1 MKVIIVGAGEVGR
14 VSAETI
20 SNVHD
25 VLVIERDE
33 TVLNVLK
40 SRLNVSTLKADGTNP
55 KTIQYAIENHDAD
68 MIIATLGS
76 DSENLFLCLMAKRFK
91 PSIITVSSVNNPDY
105 MIQTSDQGVEGVD
118 TIISPE
124 LITAQKMYKLCILE
138 NAIDY
143 ESMANMGTS
152 VAMFTIEP
160 QHDIVGKVVM
170 HLKMPDDCTVFA
182 IYRDEVMHTE
192 VETMEIHPG
201 DKICVFGTDEALKGF
216 NELMG
221 VEYPAKNFV
230 ILGGS
235 IVGRNLAR
243 LLAADKLN
251 VKIIERDEALCRDMA
266 RSLTGVAIACADFID
281 PDVQNNES
289 IFRSDALI
297 TTSHA
302 DDTNLLMS
310 MTAQRHNS
318 RKVITRY
325 FTKEY
330 EDIFQYT
337 GIETIIGYY
346 RIISNEITKSTI
358 SDETAIMTA
367 RDQDEFYFVHMV
379 DQQSKL
385 LDRYLG
391 DMMVP
396 EGVRIVAVKRGD
408 GIVYPR
414 LDTRFQKD
422 DAVIVFTSF
431 SKRTDLIRVFGKSS
445 IPEV

>member
-20 SNVHD
+20 SAVHD

-33 TVLNVLK
+33 AVLNALK
-40 SRLNVSTLKADGTNP
+40 GRLNISTLKGDGTNP
-55 KTIQYAIENHDAD
+55 KTLAYAIDNHDAD

-76 DSENLFLCLMAKRFK
+76 DSENLFVCLMAKRIK
-91 PSIITVSSVNNPDY
+91 SSIRTVSSVNNPDY
-105 MIQTSDQGVEGVD
+105 MIATSSEGILGVD

-124 LITAQKMYKLCILE
+124 LITAEKMYKLCVLE

-143 ESMANMGTS
+143 EAMGNLGVA
-152 VAMFTIEP
+152 VAMFTVEP
-160 QHDIVGKVVM
+160 QHQVMGKVVM
-170 HLKMPDDCTVFA
+170 HLPIPEGCTVFA
-182 IYRDEVMHTE
+182 IYRNDVLFTE
-192 VETMEIHPG
+192 TETMEIHQG
-201 DKICVFGTDEALKGF
+201 DRICVFGTDEALAGF

-221 VEYPAKNFV
+221 VEYPARSFV
-230 ILGGS
+230 VLGGS

-243 LLAADKLN
+243 MLAADRLN
-251 VKIIERDEALCRDMA
+251 VKIIDRDEALCRDMA
-266 RSLTGVAIACADFID
+266 RTLSGVAVACADFID
-281 PDVQNNES
+281 PDIQNNEN
-289 IFRSDALI
+289 IFRTDALI

-310 MTAQRHNS
+310 MTAQRHNA

-346 RIISNEITKSTI
+346 RIIANEITKSTI

-367 RDQDEFYFVHMV
+367 RDQSEFYFVHMV
-379 DQQSKL
+379 DEQSKL

-391 DMMVP
+391 DLMVP
-396 EGVRIVAVKRGD
+396 DGVRIVAVNRG
-408 GIVYPR
+408 GSIVYPG
-414 LDTRFQKD
+414 LDFRFRKD
-422 DAVIVFTSF
+422 DGVIVFTTFGSR
-431 SKRTDLIRVFGKSS
+431 SDLIRVFGKSS

>member
-20 SNVHD
+20 SNIHD

-33 TVLNVLK
+33 LVLSVLK

-55 KTIQYAIENHDAD
+55 KTLKYAIENHEAD

-76 DSENLFLCLMAKRFK
+76 DSENLFLCLMAKRVK

-105 MIQTSDQGVEGVD
+105 MIDTSSQGVEGVD

-124 LITAQKMYKLCILE
+124 IITAQKMYKLCVLE
-138 NAIDY
+138 NAIDFEY
-143 ESMANMGTS
+143 MANTGYA
-152 VAMFTIEP
+152 VAMFTVESC
-160 QHDIVGKVVM
+160 HDIVGKVVM
-170 HLKMPDDCTVFA
+170 HLPTPSGCTVFA
-182 IYRDEVMHTE
+182 IYRDDVLHTE
-192 VETMEIHPG
+192 VESMEIHPG
-201 DKICVFGTDEALKGF
+201 DRMCVFGDDASISGF
-216 NELMG
+216 NAMMG
-221 VEYPAKNFV
+221 VEYPARNFA

-243 LLAADKLN
+243 MLAADRMN
-251 VKIIERDEALCRDMA
+251 VKIIDKDENLCRDMA
-266 RSLTGVAIACADFID
+266 RTLTGVSIACADFID
-281 PDVQNNES
+281 PDVQNNEN
-289 IFRSDALI
+289 IFRTDALI
-297 TTSHA
+297 STSHA
-302 DDTNLLMS
+302 DDTNLLMC

-346 RIISNEITKSTI
+346 RIITNEITKSTI

-367 RDQDEFYFVHMV
+367 RDPNEFYFVHMV
-379 DQQSKL
+379 DDHSKL

-391 DMMVP
+391 DIVIP
-396 EGVRIVAVKRGD
+396 DGVRVVAVRRGEETLF
-408 GIVYPR
+408 PR
-414 LDTRFQKD
+414 LDFRFAKD
-422 DAVIVFTSF
+422 DSVIVFTSF
-431 SKRTDLIRVFGKSS
+431 SRRSDLIRVFGKSS

>member
-20 SNVHD
+20 ANIHD

-33 TVLNVLK
+33 TVLNILK

-55 KTIQYAIENHDAD
+55 KTIQYAIDNHDAD

-76 DSENLFLCLMAKRFK
+76 DSANLFVCLMAKRFK

-105 MIQTSDQGVEGVD
+105 MIETSAQGVEGVD

-124 LITAQKMYKLCILE
+124 LITAQKMYKLCTLE

-143 ESMANMGTS
+143 ENMANMDTS
-152 VAMFTIEP
+152 VAIFTVEP

-170 HLKMPDDCTVFA
+170 HLKAPADCTVFA
-182 IYRDEVMHTE
+182 IYREDVVHTE

-201 DKICVFGTDEALKGF
+201 DRICVFGSDEALRGF

-221 VEYPAKNFV
+221 VEYPARNFV

-243 LLAADKLN
+243 LLASDKLN
-251 VKIIERDEALCRDMA
+251 VKIIDRDENLCREMA

-281 PDVQNNES
+281 PEVQNNEN
-289 IFRSDALI
+289 IFRTDALI
-297 TTSHA
+297 STSHA
-302 DDTNLLMS
+302 DDTNLLMC
-310 MTAQRHNS
+310 MNAMRHNS

-346 RIISNEITKSTI
+346 RIITNEITKSTI
-358 SDETAIMTA
+358 SDEMAMMRS
-367 RDQDEFYFVHMV
+367 RDPDEFYFVHIV
-379 DQQSKL
+379 DRQSKL
-385 LDRYLG
+385 LDRYYG
-391 DMMVP
+391 DLNIP
-396 EGVRIVAVKRGD
+396 DGVRIVAVKRGTD
-408 GIVYPR
+408 IIYPR
-414 LDTRFQKD
+414 LDSRFQD
-422 DAVIVFTSF
+422 GDSVIVFTSYT
-431 SKRTDLIRVFGKSS
+431 RRNDLIRVFGKSS
-445 IPEV
+445 VPEV

>member
-1 MKVIIVGAGEVGR
+1 M
-14 VSAETI
+14 SAETI

-25 VLVIERDE
+25 VLVVERDE
-33 TVLNVLK
+33 AVLNILK

-55 KTIQYAIENHDAD
+55 KTIQYAIEYHGAD

-76 DSENLFLCLMAKRFK
+76 DSENLFVCLMAKRFK
-91 PSIITVSSVNNPDY
+91 PSIVTVSSVNNPDY
-105 MIQTSDQGVEGVD
+105 IIQTSEQGVKGVD

-124 LITAQKMYKLCILE
+124 LITAEKMYKLCVLE
-138 NAIDY
+138 NAIDFEY
-143 ESMANMGTS
+143 ISNLGSA
-152 VAMFTIEP
+152 VAIFTVEP
-160 QHDIVGKVVM
+160 YHDIVGKVVM
-170 HLKMPDDCTVFA
+170 HLKTPDDCTVFA
-182 IYRDEVMHTE
+182 IYRDDVVHTE
-192 VETMEIHPG
+192 IETMEIHPG
-201 DKICVFGTDEALKGF
+201 DKICVFGSNESLTGF

-221 VEYPAKNFV
+221 IEYPAKNFV

-251 VKIIERDEALCRDMA
+251 VKIIDRDENLCRDMA
-266 RSLTGVAIACADFID
+266 RTLSGVAIACADFID
-281 PDVQNNES
+281 PDVQNNEN

-297 TTSHA
+297 STSHA

-310 MTAQRHNS
+310 MTAQRHNA

-358 SDETAIMTA
+358 SDETTIMTA
-367 RDQDEFYFVHMV
+367 RDQDEFYFIHFV
-379 DQQSKL
+379 DGQSKL

-391 DMMVP
+391 DMMVL
-396 EGVRIVAVKRGD
+396 EGVRIVAIKRGD
-408 GIVYPR
+408 RIFYPR
-414 LDTRFQKD
+414 LDTMFQKN

-431 SKRTDLIRVFGKSS
+431 ARRSDLIRIFGKPSV
-445 IPEV
+445 PEV